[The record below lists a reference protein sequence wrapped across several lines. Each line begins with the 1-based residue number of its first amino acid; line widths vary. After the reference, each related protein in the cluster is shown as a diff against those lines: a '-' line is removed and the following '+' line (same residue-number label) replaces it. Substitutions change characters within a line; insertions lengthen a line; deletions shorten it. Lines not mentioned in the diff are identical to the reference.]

1 MINVDVQLLGQ
12 YDFDNFTLLN
22 VLMSEEERINTSVH
36 EYTHF
41 QLSNQSVY
49 GTIQYCLKKLT
60 ISITC
65 NNDANKL
72 KSAMTF
78 FAENSMKVQ
87 EGVAVFIEATYFML
101 SSVGDYEKFIENLK
115 KNNEC
120 YYGYVKPLCFI
131 LEYMKDVDYND
142 KLTIAHAV
150 FQIALK
156 SMNSCIYN
164 YDGNNFAKSKSIKKL
179 VSNRDFS
186 KEYLPNKLFFS
197 MIEECNKQETFETF
211 YEKLFVLAQDDI
223 DGNVEFFQER
233 LIEIKKFVLEIFE
246 GSQSIDVYKNR
257 LNQVEMHEADASSVF
272 LQQIPTAF
280 NEDYVQRN
288 MKKIGYES
296 LKEKCRSLEYST
308 LFLLGGLQK
317 NILELFNKI
326 GAVNSDVKD
335 DSREI
340 LFFYSLRDKEIFGC
354 LLRKSELQEILN
366 QNDNKCVVLIS
377 YKNYDYEN
385 NELLGYSTTAENIYI
400 YCDRTYSNILQFI
413 NLWNDRVVFYRY
425 MVYESMIVLLIK
437 INENSLFL
445 PPMTPMVA
453 DEAEKDIRD
462 NHKNM
467 HPITEVENEEY
478 DPYIV
483 KDEKTRN
490 EIDTI
495 INCLFF
501 INLPVFKEK

>member
-22 VLMSEEERINTSVH
+22 ALMSEEEQINTVVH

-49 GTIQYCLKKLT
+49 GIIQYCLKKLMT
-60 ISITC
+60 PIICS
-65 NNDANKL
+65 NDANKL

-78 FAENSMKVQ
+78 FAENSIKVQ
-87 EGVAVFIEATYFML
+87 EGIAVFIEATYFML
-101 SSVGDYEKFIENLK
+101 SSVENYEKFIENLK
-115 KNNEC
+115 ENNEC
-120 YYGYVKPLCFI
+120 YYEYVKPLCFI
-131 LEYMKDVDYND
+131 LEYMKHVNHNN
-142 KLTIAHAV
+142 KLAIAHAV

-164 YDGNNFAKSKSIKKL
+164 YDGNDFSKSKFIKKL

-197 MIEECNKQETFETF
+197 MIEECKQQETFEKF
-211 YEKLFVLAQDDI
+211 YQKLLALAQDDI
-223 DGNVEFFQER
+223 DGNVEFFQAR
-233 LIEIKKFVLEIFE
+233 LIKIKKFVLQILE
-246 GSQSIDVYKNR
+246 GSQVIDVYKNR
-257 LNQVEMHEADASSVF
+257 LNQVKMYETDVSSVF

-280 NEDYVQRN
+280 NEDYIQRN
-288 MKKIGYES
+288 TKKIGYEC

-326 GAVNSDVKD
+326 GVANLDVKD
-335 DSREI
+335 DLREI

-354 LLRKSELQEILN
+354 LLGKSELQEILN
-366 QNDNKCVVLIS
+366 QNDNKCVLLTS

-385 NELLGYSTTAENIYI
+385 NGLLGYSTTAENIYI
-400 YCDRTYSNILQFI
+400 YCDRTYSNTLQFI

-437 INENSLFL
+437 INENSMFL
-445 PPMTPMVA
+445 LPITPMVA
-453 DEAEKDIRD
+453 DEAGKDIRD

-467 HPITEVENEEY
+467 HPITEVENEMY
-478 DPYIV
+478 DPYII
-483 KDEKTRN
+483 KDEKIRN

-501 INLPVFKEK
+501 IDLSVFKEK

>member
-22 VLMSEEERINTSVH
+22 ALMSEEERINTAVH

-78 FAENSMKVQ
+78 FAKNSMKVQ
-87 EGVAVFIEATYFML
+87 EGLAVFIEATYFML
-101 SSVGDYEKFIENLK
+101 RSVDDYEKFIENLK
-115 KNNEC
+115 ENNER

-131 LEYMKDVDYND
+131 LEYMKDVDNND

-164 YDGNNFAKSKSIKKL
+164 YDGNNFAKSKSINKL

-197 MIEECNKQETFETF
+197 MIEECNKQETFEKF
-211 YEKLFVLAQDDI
+211 YQKLFALAQDDI
-223 DGNVEFFQER
+223 DDSVEFFQDR
-233 LIEIKKFVLEIFE
+233 LIKIKKFVLEIFK
-246 GSQSIDVYKNR
+246 GSKCIDRYINR
-257 LNQVEMHEADASSVF
+257 LNQVEMHETDVSSVF

-288 MKKIGYES
+288 MKKIDYES

-317 NILELFNKI
+317 NILELYNKM
-326 GAVNSDVKD
+326 GVVNSDVKD
-335 DSREI
+335 DSKEI

-354 LLRKSELQEILN
+354 ILGKNELQEILN
-366 QNDNKCVVLIS
+366 QKDNKCVLLTS

-385 NELLGYSTTAENIYI
+385 NRLLGYSTTVENIYI
-400 YCDRTYSNILQFI
+400 YCDRTYSNTLQFM
-413 NLWNDRVVFYRY
+413 NFWNDRVVFYRY

-445 PPMTPMVA
+445 LPMTPMVA
-453 DEAEKDIRD
+453 YEAEKDIRD

-467 HPITEVENEEY
+467 HPIMEVEDDEY
-478 DPYIV
+478 DLYII

-501 INLPVFKEK
+501 INLPVLKEK